1 MSHRIEEL
9 EQEVKQKNESL
20 VRLESEYGEELNK
33 TLELMSDLQKKIELI
48 EADKMELQ
56 RQYKKEIEDLSL
68 KENSEGEAQASKI
81 EELEK
86 VIDEKIQK

>member
-9 EQEVKQKNESL
+9 EQEVKQKDESL